1 MRSII
6 YNKYGGP
13 EVLEVADVEKPEP
26 DANSILVRVK
36 ASSVNPV
43 DYKVR
48 RGDMKIMSGK
58 KFPKDAGSDFAGV
71 IEKAGEAVAG
81 YKKGDEVYGFLNP
94 MKGGT
99 YSDYLIA
106 DPANVSLKPE
116 RFSFEQ
122 AASMPIAALTALQ
135 ALNYLGNV
143 NEGTTVLI
151 NGATGG
157 VGSFAV
163 QLAKTLGAEVTGI
176 CSENN
181 MKLCKD
187 LGADEVFNY
196 AEEELNKSGRKFD
209 VFFDAAAKSTFS
221 KSKKFIN
228 SRGIYITTIPG
239 IGVIINRIFN
249 FLPFKKKSKFIMV
262 KSSGIDLAILTGFAM
277 TDTME
282 PVIAKSFKLED
293 VADAQELAESGKF
306 RGKIVIKID

>member
-13 EVLEVADVEKPEP
+13 EVFEVADVEKPEP
-26 DANSILVRVK
+26 GANSILVRVK
-36 ASSVNPV
+36 ASSINPV

-48 RGDMKIMSGK
+48 RGDMKVLSGK
-58 KFPKDAGSDFAGV
+58 KFPKNAGADFAGV
-71 IEKAGEAVAG
+71 IENAGENVAG
-81 YKKGDEVYGFLNP
+81 YRKGDEIYGFLNP
-94 MKGGT
+94 MKGGA

-116 RFSFEQ
+116 KFSFEQ

-143 NEGTTVLI
+143 NEGSTVLV

-163 QLAKTLGAEVTGI
+163 QLAKALGAEVTGI
-176 CSENN
+176 CSEDN

-196 AEEELNKSGRKFD
+196 AEEDLNRSGRKFD

-221 KSKKFIN
+221 KSKKFVN

-239 IGVIINRIFN
+239 FGIIINRLFN
-249 FLPFKKKSKFIMV
+249 FLPFKKKSKIIMV
-262 KSSGIDLAILTGFAM
+262 KSSGIDLAIMTGFAM
-277 TDTME
+277 TETLE

-306 RGKIVIKID
+306 RGKIVVKID

>member
-1 MRSII
+1 MRSVIF
-6 YNKYGGP
+6 NKYGGP
-13 EVLEVADVEKPEP
+13 DVLEIKDVEKPQLDEK
-26 DANSILVRVK
+26 SILVKVK

-48 RGDMKIMSGK
+48 RGDMKILSGK
-58 KFPKDAGSDFAGV
+58 KFPKYAGSDFSGV
-71 IEKAGEAVAG
+71 IEEAGEAAAG

-94 MKGGT
+94 MKGGA

-116 RFSFEQ
+116 KFSFEQ

-143 NEGTTVLI
+143 NEGSTVLV

-157 VGSFAV
+157 VGSFAI
-163 QLAKTLGAEVTGI
+163 QLAKAQGAEVTGI
-176 CSENN
+176 CSEKN

-196 AEEELNKSGRKFD
+196 EDGELSESGRKFD
-209 VFFDAAAKSTFS
+209 VFFDAAAKSSFS
-221 KSKKFIN
+221 KSKKLIN

-239 IGVIINRIFN
+239 SGVVLNRLFN
-249 FLPFKKKSKFIMV
+249 FFPFKKKSKYIMV
-262 KSSGIDLAILTGFAM
+262 KSSGVDLTILTGFAM
-277 TDTME
+277 TGDFH
-282 PVIAKSFKLED
+282 PVVENIFKLD
-293 VADAQELAESGKF
+293 KISDAQELAESGKF
-306 RGKIVIKID
+306 RGKIVIKN

>member
-36 ASSVNPV
+36 ASSINPV

-48 RGDMKIMSGK
+48 RGDMKILSGK
-58 KFPKDAGSDFAGV
+58 KFPKNAGADFAGV
-71 IEKAGEAVAG
+71 IEKAGENVAG
-81 YKKGDEVYGFLNP
+81 YRKGDEIYGFLNP
-94 MKGGT
+94 MKGGA

-116 RFSFEQ
+116 KFSFEQ

-163 QLAKTLGAEVTGI
+163 QLAKTLGAKVTGI

-187 LGADEVFNY
+187 LGADEVFKY

-277 TDTME
+277 TETLE

-293 VADAQELAESGKF
+293 VADAQELAENGKF
-306 RGKIVIKID
+306 RGKIVVKID